1 MMVNHVKLKK
11 KKERK
16 KKSSKRISI
25 LEEIDKQVFIYLQKK
40 RFIQDE
46 RYNEC

>member
-25 LEEIDKQVFIYLQKK
+25 LEEIDKQVFIYLQK